1 MKKSIHDGAVTYS
14 VTVPNPA
21 PGEGKHAK
29 TPAQIRRRHIR
40 NGFKQAMIYLMKG
53 VNSNDSCNFR

>member
-1 MKKSIHDGAVTYS
+1 MKKSIHDGSVTYS

-29 TPAQIRRRHIR
+29 TTAQIFRRHMLNQIHKEFKKTLSIIR
-40 NGFKQAMIYLMKG
+40 REK
-53 VNSNDSCNFR
+53 

>member
-29 TPAQIRRRHIR
+29 TRAQILRRQFR
-40 NGFKQAMIYLMKG
+40 NKVIQFMKA
-53 VNSNDSCNFR
+53 NLRREK

>member
-29 TPAQIRRRHIR
+29 TPEQIRRRHIR
-40 NGFKQAMIYLMKG
+40 NEIKQIIKG
-53 VNSNDSCNFR
+53 LRREK

>member
-29 TPAQIRRRHIR
+29 TLKQILRGHIR
-40 NGFKQAMIYLMKG
+40 NEIKQAVNYLRREK
-53 VNSNDSCNFR
+53 

>member
-29 TPAQIRRRHIR
+29 TPVQIRRRHIR
-40 NGFKQAMIYLMKG
+40 NEIKQAVNYLRREK
-53 VNSNDSCNFR
+53 

>member
-21 PGEGKHAK
+21 PGKGKHAK
-29 TPAQIRRRHIR
+29 TLKQIFRRHIL
-40 NGFKQAMIYLMKG
+40 NKTKQIVNDRMRR
-53 VNSNDSCNFR
+53 NSNDSCNFR

>member
-14 VTVPNPA
+14 AAVPNPA

-29 TPAQIRRRHIR
+29 TLKQIFRRHIR
-40 NGFKQAMIYLMKG
+40 NKIKQSVNDCMRR
-53 VNSNDSCNFR
+53 NSNDSRNFR

>member
-21 PGEGKHAK
+21 PGEGKHTK
-29 TPAQIRRRHIR
+29 TTVQIRRRHFR
-40 NGFKQAMIYLMKG
+40 NQIKQIIKG
-53 VNSNDSCNFR
+53 LRREK